1 YTFEMGGEQFHKLLE
16 DIADNVFNPNPIYQ
30 QGGDMSRLTGVTYDI
45 TIGAGYGKRIT
56 NLRVGGKPLDAKKSY
71 LMSAWGGNVQK
82 AGKNLREDK
91 IAPVYDI
98 TIDYIKRQKVVSAP
112 ETSNV
117 KVLDF
122 KR

>member
-1 YTFEMGGEQFHKLLE
+1 MKEEVRIRKQNKLTARFFH
-16 DIADNVFNPNPIYQ
+16 Y
-30 QGGDMSRLTGVTYDI
+30 
-45 TIGAGYGKRIT
+45 
-56 NLRVGGKPLDAKKSY
+56 AKKAY

-112 ETSNV
+112 EQSNV
-117 KVLDF
+117 RVLDS